1 MNIAEIC
8 LMQILVVAA
17 TGMEIAPFMAN
28 NPVDDI
34 LIAGVGAPATLYHL
48 VKRLQLVD
56 YDIVIQA
63 GIAGCFNPQIP
74 SASSVLVYRDVFA
87 DLGIEEDSTYFT
99 LGEKGL
105 IDTDAFPYSNGW
117 LVNDSPILEQI
128 DLPKVTSITVNKI
141 SDSKLQQEQFIQ
153 KFVPDIESMEGAA
166 LHYICLQEQVPFLQ
180 LRSISNTIG
189 ERDKTKWNMNPAIE
203 NLNMNLESIIH
214 FLKQNF

>member
-1 MNIAEIC
+1 
-8 LMQILVVAA
+8 
-17 TGMEIAPFMAN
+17 MAN

-34 LIAGVGAPATLYHL
+34 LIAGVGTQATLYHL

-56 YDIVIQA
+56 YDMVIQA

-87 DLGIEEDSTYFT
+87 DLGIEENSTYYT

-105 IDTDAFPYSNGW
+105 IDTDAFPYTNGW
-117 LVNDSPILEQI
+117 LVNDNPILEQI
-128 DLPKVTSITVNKI
+128 DLPKVSSITVNKI
-141 SDSKLQQEQFIQ
+141 SDSVMQQEQFVQ

-166 LHYICLQEQVPFLQ
+166 LHYICLQEEVPFLQ

>member
-1 MNIAEIC
+1 
-8 LMQILVVAA
+8 MQILVVAA

-28 NPVDDI
+28 NPADDI
-34 LIAGVGAPATLYHL
+34 LIAGVGSPATIYHL
-48 VKRLQLVD
+48 LKRLQQVD
-56 YDIVIQA
+56 YDMVIQA
-63 GIAGCFNPQIP
+63 GIAGSFNAQIP

-87 DLGIEEDSTYFT
+87 DLGIEENGAYYT

-105 IDTDAFPYSNGW
+105 IDTDAFPYTNGW
-117 LVNDSPILEQI
+117 LVNDNPLLEQI

-141 SDSKLQQEQFIQ
+141 SDSKAQEEQFVQ
-153 KFVPDIESMEGAA
+153 KFVSDIESMEGAA

-203 NLNMNLESIIH
+203 NLNMNLESVIH

>member
-1 MNIAEIC
+1 
-8 LMQILVVAA
+8 MQILVVAA

-48 VKRLQLVD
+48 VKRLQQVD
-56 YDIVIQA
+56 YDMVIQA

-74 SASSVLVYRDVFA
+74 SASSVLVFRDVFA
-87 DLGIEEDSTYFT
+87 DLGIEENSNYYT

-117 LVNDSPILEQI
+117 LVNENPILEQI
-128 DLPKVTSITVNKI
+128 DLPKVSSITVNKV
-141 SDSKLQQEQFIQ
+141 SDSALQQEQFVQ

-180 LRSISNTIG
+180 LRSISNEIG
-189 ERDKTKWNMNPAIE
+189 ERDKTKWNMDPAIE
-203 NLNMNLESIIH
+203 SLNMHLESIIH